1 VKGTVASG
9 LDQAPRGWQSRGW
22 GSTDEGSV
30 VTRGR
35 DEGTSGGSRG
45 GMNVATTSGLGG
57 GTNVRNGWD
66 KEKREYIW

>member
-1 VKGTVASG
+1 
-9 LDQAPRGWQSRGW
+9 
-22 GSTDEGSV
+22 

-35 DEGTSGGSRG
+35 DEGTGGGSRG

-66 KEKREYIW
+66 KEKREYIFNRGNIWVVN